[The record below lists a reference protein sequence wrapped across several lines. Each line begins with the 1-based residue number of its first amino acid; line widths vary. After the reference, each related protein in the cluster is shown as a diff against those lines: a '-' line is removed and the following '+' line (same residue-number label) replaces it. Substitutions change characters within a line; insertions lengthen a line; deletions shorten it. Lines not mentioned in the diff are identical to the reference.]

1 MNYSRMKLTLWLQ
14 VHDKRSWQNLM
25 DICKHFNVEP
35 TKLNTDDW
43 DEVERMLKQIM
54 KNSRNVVAPDASMG
68 D

>member
-1 MNYSRMKLTLWLQ
+1 
-14 VHDKRSWQNLM
+14 M